1 MTLYVCEILRFFKN
15 ILLPRI
21 SDGSCVKYGSSVGMG
36 IFGPACKEW
45 HSETCVH
52 TKPLWKEMEPIWE
65 SELLKDF
72 YEYPEAMNA
81 DPDDVESLVDDFYYE
96 DYEDDEY
103 YDEYDYSE
111 EYEEELDSAELEAEK
126 ERKLQLQALKMEI
139 Q

>member
-1 MTLYVCEILRFFKN
+1 
-15 ILLPRI
+15 
-21 SDGSCVKYGSSVGMG
+21 MG

>member
-1 MTLYVCEILRFFKN
+1 
-15 ILLPRI
+15 
-21 SDGSCVKYGSSVGMG
+21 
-36 IFGPACKEW
+36 
-45 HSETCVH
+45 
-52 TKPLWKEMEPIWE
+52 MEPIWE

-111 EYEEELDSAELEAEK
+111 EYEEDLDSAEIEAEK

>member
-1 MTLYVCEILRFFKN
+1 MSLQFSSIFF

-21 SDGSCVKYGSSVGMG
+21 SDGSCVKYGSSIGTGMY
-36 IFGPACKEW
+36 GPFCKEW

-65 SELLKDF
+65 SELMKEF
-72 YEYPEAMNA
+72 YDYPEARNA

-103 YDEYDYSE
+103 YDYTDIYYDGG
-111 EYEEELDSAELEAEK
+111 YEEELDSEEIEAEK
-126 ERKLQLQALKMEI
+126 ERKLQLQALKNEI